1 MKRIMIVDDSTV
13 MRKNLRSI
21 LTQAG
26 YEVIAEAVNGEEAYQ
41 TYVRLLPD
49 LVTMDVTMPIM
60 NGLEA
65 VKKIRA
71 DYADACII
79 VISAFDQRSM
89 LFEALEHGAKHY
101 IIKPITADKLLNVVE
116 KVLAAESTSEPMP
129 SANPDQPVS
138 ISNRNGMFVVAIPQK
153 LSAEGLQPIKSAL
166 QGLLFIKPLHIA
178 FDFNEAPFLEQSI
191 LAELTEIIKTI
202 RQAEGVVQ
210 LIARSQELQ
219 VSLTQHFSGITITY
233 E

>member
-1 MKRIMIVDDSTV
+1 MKRIMIVDDSAV

-41 TYVRLLPD
+41 TYVRMLPD

-65 VKKIRA
+65 VKKIKA
-71 DYADACII
+71 AYADACII

-116 KVLAAESTSEPMP
+116 KVLAESISETIPDV
-129 SANPDQPVS
+129 NPDQPVS
-138 ISNRNGMFVVAIPQK
+138 INNRNGMFVVAIPQK
-153 LSAEGLQPIKSAL
+153 LSSDGLQPIRAAL

-178 FDFNEAPFLEQSI
+178 FDFNEAEFIELTI
-191 LAELTEIIKTI
+191 LTELTEIIKAI
-202 RQAEGVVQ
+202 RQAEGAIQ
-210 LIARSQELQ
+210 LIARSQKLQ
-219 VSLTQHFSGITITY
+219 DQLQQQFSGIPINY